1 MKKSNTVLSDSRCVI
16 KLTFMIILHTY
27 DNHDCMYFVDEKLKS
42 SEVVSEFA
50 QITKLEIG
58 GKWKSL
64 TETASV
70 VISKLVV
77 SVTAL

>member
-1 MKKSNTVLSDSRCVI
+1 MRN
-16 KLTFMIILHTY
+16 
-27 DNHDCMYFVDEKLKS
+27 KS